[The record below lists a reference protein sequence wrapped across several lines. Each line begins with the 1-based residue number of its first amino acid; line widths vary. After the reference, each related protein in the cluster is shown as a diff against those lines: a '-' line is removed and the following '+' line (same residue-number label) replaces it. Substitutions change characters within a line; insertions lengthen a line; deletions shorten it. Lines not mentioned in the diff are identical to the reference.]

1 MKLPQYIIIK
11 KQSYYFQ
18 KGIPSNLRSIYGKAK
33 YVRPLGLKVSHAS
46 LSDIEKARLREL
58 DNYELLIKTITNT
71 DLSTYSQDEITR
83 LAQVMLRDK
92 KISPGS
98 TGNPE
103 IMSAMLP
110 EIDGIQDNIDSLES
124 KVTITAYKA
133 IADAKVLQKRT
144 LDSLYNDYISYKGYT
159 DPRMIHRVFVP
170 WRKLLSIC
178 GNQVISNGLI
188 DTLYHALDTYV
199 EQRLNIVSPAT
210 IKREL
215 NTLLSILN
223 RGSRKY
229 RLGWMLQ
236 IPQLPNHV
244 PKEKQVLTQEQQS
257 LLIQQ
262 CLSYINPRVA
272 TCVILMLQ
280 GGMMP
285 SEIKRL
291 KEENLEGLTHLNT
304 PFITITADTKTKTR
318 KRLIPIVL
326 HSKFIIEHI
335 NNTIDWLNTVT
346 DSAAPAT
353 LKKFMTKTLDNGK
366 TYTGHCLRHSFR
378 NNAVANSADLG
389 KASLIAGWS
398 TGGNISTQMLNY
410 GSEGLGNSEVVKGLF
425 AESLVIHKHLIISN
439 SYN

>member
-1 MKLPQYIIIK
+1 M
-11 KQSYYFQ
+11 S
-18 KGIPSNLRSIYGKAK
+18 GILRPY
-33 YVRPLGLKVSHAS
+33 
-46 LSDIEKARLREL
+46 
-58 DNYELLIKTITNT
+58 
-71 DLSTYSQDEITR
+71 Q
-83 LAQVMLRDK
+83 
-92 KISPGS
+92 
-98 TGNPE
+98 
-103 IMSAMLP
+103 
-110 EIDGIQDNIDSLES
+110 
-124 KVTITAYKA
+124 
-133 IADAKVLQKRT
+133 
-144 LDSLYNDYISYKGYT
+144 
-159 DPRMIHRVFVP
+159 
-170 WRKLLSIC
+170 
-178 GNQVISNGLI
+178 
-188 DTLYHALDTYV
+188 
-199 EQRLNIVSPAT
+199 
-210 IKREL
+210 
-215 NTLLSILN
+215 
-223 RGSRKY
+223 
-229 RLGWMLQ
+229 
-236 IPQLPNHV
+236 
-244 PKEKQVLTQEQQS
+244 
-257 LLIQQ
+257 
-262 CLSYINPRVA
+262 
-272 TCVILMLQ
+272 LQ